1 MLSMYYLYNLKKTN
15 SRQRFLSL
23 SLFWIL
29 IFYFLFW
36 PIFPRVLWA
45 VSWFIDLCYS
55 WFSTLAVFNRL
66 WFLPSNQIYFYSY
79 LSNQLVFLLRHR
91 YLSFILQS
99 FMQLVKFE
107 ELNDTSAD
115 QSSHQS
121 LCERL
126 ISTVYRCPCNKKS
139 YCCCIVWGSNRHP

>member
-1 MLSMYYLYNLKKTN
+1 MLSMYYLYNLKRLTVVN
-15 SRQRFLSL
+15 GFY
-23 SLFWIL
+23 LFHCFESSFF
-29 IFYFLFW
+29 IFSSGLF
-36 PIFPRVLWA
+36 FPRVLWA
-45 VSWFIDLCYS
+45 VSWFIGLCYS
-55 WFSTLAVFNRL
+55 WFSTLAVSNRL

-79 LSNQLVFLLRHR
+79 LSNQLLFLLRHR